1 MFGNLFGKAKK
12 ARRGED
18 QVWASAAA
26 RKAGVLREAERL
38 AGEGASV
45 LVVAFSATAV
55 DELAAGLQRL
65 GASVCK
71 DVFAQAV
78 LRGRLGQGKSITVA
92 LASSLPTPAAG
103 TGGAEGPAPASV
115 PVEMLVLGRHDRRA
129 ADDEVAAFADSV
141 GPRARVTFH
150 LSFDDPLLASHAGAI
165 KDLLLKL
172 GMRDDEAIA
181 HAAVTRA
188 VEKAQRKG

>member
-1 MFGNLFGKAKK
+1 MLSRLFGRTKR

-18 QVWASAAA
+18 QVWAKAAA
-26 RKAGVLREAERL
+26 RKAGLLREAERL
-38 AGEGASV
+38 SGEGASV
-45 LVVAFSATAV
+45 VVVGLSATAV

-65 GASVCK
+65 GPAVCK
-71 DVFAQAV
+71 DLFAQAA
-78 LRGRLGQGKSITVA
+78 LRCRLAQGKSITVA
-92 LASSLPTPAAG
+92 LASSLPRPAPG
-103 TGGAEGPAPASV
+103 TTGAEPSAPASI

-129 ADDEVAAFADSV
+129 GDEEIAAFADSV

-150 LSFDDPLLASHAGAI
+150 LSFDDPLLASHAGTI

-181 HAAVTRA
+181 HVAVTRA
-188 VEKAQRKG
+188 VEKAQRKA